1 MEKAFWLKNLFLI
14 ACLLFTATPGFSQN
28 KTVTGTVTDA
38 TGEPLIGASVL
49 QQGTSN
55 GVITD
60 IDGKYS
66 IQVPPEATLE
76 FSYVGMVKQA
86 VKVGNRSV
94 IDVQMNDDSQ
104 MLAETVVI
112 GYGSAKKR
120 DLTGS
125 ITNIKGDEIANKPV
139 VNPVAALQG
148 KIAGVQVINSGKAG
162 ADPEIRVRG
171 TNSIN
176 GYKPLYV
183 VDGLFN
189 DNINFLNPQDIES
202 MEILKDPSS
211 LAIFGVRGANGV
223 IIITTKKAKEG
234 QTRVNINGSFGF
246 KRVTDKIAMVD
257 AAGFKELYNEQLRN
271 EGNPEFDFT
280 PWTGNTDWQDE
291 IFQTGFITNNNV
303 SITGASARHSFYL
316 GAGYAYEQGNI
327 KHEKY
332 SKVTLNISNDYK
344 VTDNFKV
351 GFQFNGARILPA
363 DTKSVA
369 TALRAAPVAPVYNAE
384 YGLYTTL
391 PGFQKAQMNNPM
403 VDVDLKANTTRAEN
417 YRASGNVYGQWD
429 FLKNFQFKVMYSM
442 DYASNSSRTYTPV
455 INVFDSSV
463 EGNVVTLGNGKTGVK
478 QSKETEA
485 KVQSDYLLTYTNTWG
500 DHSLTATAGF
510 TTYYNKLEM
519 LGGERTQGVGLV
531 IPDNPDKW
539 YISIGDAATATN
551 ESKQWERSTVSMLG
565 RVLYNY
571 KGRYLFNGSFRRDG
585 SSAFSYTG
593 NQWQNFYSVGAGWLM
608 SEEEFMKDITWLDML
623 KLKGSWGTLG
633 NQNLDKAY
641 PAEPLL
647 TNAYSA
653 VFGKP
658 SAIYPGYQLSYL
670 PNPRLRWEK
679 VEAWEAGAEAN
690 FFRNRLHFEGV
701 YYKKTTKDLLAEV
714 PGISGTVPGIG
725 NLGSIENKGVEL
737 AIDWR
742 DRIGDWG
749 YSAGFNLGSIE
760 NKGVELAIDWRDRI
774 GDWGYSAGFNLTTIK
789 NKVLSLVQEGYSII
803 AGDKSQS
810 YTMAGYPIGYFY
822 GYKVEG
828 VYQTD
833 EEIARSPKNTLA
845 TVTPGD
851 LKFKDVNGDGE
862 ITTADRTLIGDPT
875 PNVTYG
881 IALGVSYK
889 NWELGIDM
897 MGQGGNQIF
906 RTWDNYNWSQFNF
919 MEQRMDRWHGP
930 GTSNTQPLLN
940 TKHTINNMNSEYY
953 IEDGS
958 FFRIR
963 NVQLAYNF
971 DKTLISRIGMQALKL
986 YVNIQNLKT
995 WKHNTGY
1002 TPELGGTAIAF
1013 GVDDGSYPMPAIY
1026 TFGFNLTF

>member
-1 MEKAFWLKNLFLI
+1 MEKFNAMRTRLLQHLQKKAIRSRSIMTLV
-14 ACLLFTATPGFSQN
+14 CLLLASASAFAQT

-38 TGEPLIGASVL
+38 ANEPLIGASVL
-49 QQGTSN
+49 VQGTST
-55 GVITD
+55 GTITD
-60 IDGKYS
+60 MDGKYS
-66 IQVPPEATLE
+66 ISVTPEDVLV
-76 FSYVGMVKQA
+76 FSYVGMTSQTI
-86 VKVGNRSV
+86 KVGAQNV
-94 IDVQMNDDSQ
+94 INVTLKEDSQ
-104 MLAETVVI
+104 VLAETVVI

-125 ITNIKGDEIANKPV
+125 ITNIKGEELANKPAM
-139 VNPVAALQG
+139 NPLSSLQG
-148 KIAGVQVINSGKAG
+148 KVAGVQIVNSGRAG
-162 ADPEIRVRG
+162 SDPEIRIRG

-176 GYKPLYV
+176 GYKPLYI

-189 DNINFLNPQDIES
+189 DNINFLNPEDIES

-234 QTRVNINGSFGF
+234 QTLVNINTSFGF
-246 KRVTDKIAMVD
+246 KKVVDKVKLVN
-257 AAGFKELYNEQLRN
+257 GSQFKELYNEQLAN
-271 EGNPEFDFT
+271 QKDDPFDY
-280 PWTGNTDWQDE
+280 TGWDANTDWQDE
-291 IFQTGFITNNNV
+291 IFQTAFITNNNI
-303 SITGASARHSFYL
+303 SITGASPKHSFYL
-316 GAGYAYEQGNI
+316 GVGYSYEQGNI
-327 KHEKY
+327 EHEKF
-332 SKVTLNISNDYK
+332 SKVTINASNDYK
-344 VTDNFKV
+344 ITDFLKV
-351 GFQFNGARILPA
+351 GFQFNGARMLPA
-363 DTKSVA
+363 DSKQVLN
-369 TALRAAPVAPVYNAE
+369 ALRATPIAPVYNNE
-384 YGLYTTL
+384 YGLYTAL
-391 PGFQKAQMNNPM
+391 PEFQKAQINNPM
-403 VDVDLKANTTRAEN
+403 VDVELKANTTKAEN
-417 YRASGNVYGQWD
+417 YRASGNIYGEVD
-429 FLKNFQFKVMYSM
+429 FLKHFTFKAMFSM
-442 DYASNSSRTYTPV
+442 DYASNNGRTYTPIV
-455 INVFDSSV
+455 KVYDAAVNGGIS
-463 EGNVVTLGNGKTGVK
+463 TLGTGKTEVS
-478 QSKETEA
+478 QFKENET
-485 KVQSDYLLTYTNTWG
+485 KVQSDYLLTYTNSFDNG
-500 DHSLTATAGF
+500 NHNLTATAGF
-510 TTYYNKLEM
+510 TTYYNSLSRLDGARK
-519 LGGERTQGVGLV
+519 QGVGLV
-531 IPDNPDKW
+531 IPDDPDKW
-539 YISIGDAATATN
+539 FVSIGDAATATN
-551 ESKQWERSTVSMLG
+551 GSTQWERSTLSVLA
-565 RVLYNY
+565 RVIYNY
-571 KGRYLFNGSFRRDG
+571 KGKYLFNGSFRRDG

-725 NLGSIENKGVEL
+725 
-737 AIDWR
+737 
-742 DRIGDWG
+742 
-749 YSAGFNLGSIE
+749 NLGSIE

>member
-1 MEKAFWLKNLFLI
+1 MKKKTLLPLERASWLKSLFLLV
-14 ACLLFTATPGFSQN
+14 CLVLSGTTVFAQE
-28 KTVTGTVTDA
+28 KTVTGVVTDSFN
-38 TGEPLIGASVL
+38 EPLIGASIVV
-49 QQGTSN
+49 QGTTN

-60 IDGKYS
+60 LDGKYS
-66 IQVPPEATLE
+66 IKVTPGATLQ
-76 FSYVGMVKQA
+76 FSYVGMEKQS
-86 VKVGNRSV
+86 VKVGNQSV
-94 IDVQMNDDSQ
+94 INVQLKDDSQ

-139 VNPVAALQG
+139 ANPLSALQG
-148 KIAGVQVINSGKAG
+148 KVAGVQVINSGRAG
-162 ADPEIRVRG
+162 EDPEIRVRG

-223 IIITTKKAKEG
+223 IIITTKKAKVG
-234 QTRVNINGSFGF
+234 QTRVNVNGSFGF
-246 KRVTDKIAMVD
+246 KSVPNQIEMVD

-280 PWTGNTDWQDE
+280 GWNGNTNWQDE

-303 SITGASARHSFYL
+303 SITGASEKHSFYL

-327 KHEKY
+327 KNEKY
-332 SKVTLNISNDYK
+332 SKITLSVSNEYK
-344 VTDNFKV
+344 LTDNFRV

-363 DTKSVA
+363 DTKTVTTAVRATPVA
-369 TALRAAPVAPVYNAE
+369 TVFNDQ

-391 PGFQKAQMNNPM
+391 PEFQKAQMNNPM

-417 YRASGNVYGQWD
+417 YRGSGNVYAEWD
-429 FLKNFQFKVMYSM
+429 FLKHFQFKAMFSM
-442 DYASNSSRTYTPV
+442 DYASNNSRKFTPIIQV
-455 INVFDSSV
+455 YDASA
-463 EGNVVTLGNGKTGVK
+463 EGSVVTLGDGKTGVSQAK
-478 QSKETEA
+478 QTEM
-485 KVQSDYLLTYTNTWG
+485 KTQSDYLLTYTNTWG

-510 TTYYNKLEM
+510 TTYYNKLEN
-519 LGGERTQGVGLV
+519 LGAARAQGVGLV

-539 YISIGDAATATN
+539 YVSIGDAGTSTN
-551 ESKQWERSTVSMLG
+551 ESTQWERATVSMLG
-565 RVLYNY
+565 RILYNY

-593 NQWQNFYSVGAGWLM
+593 NQWQNFYSVGAGWLI

-647 TNAYSA
+647 SNAYSA
-653 VFGKP
+653 VFGTP
-658 SAIYPGYQLSYL
+658 SAVYPGYQLSYL
-670 PNPRLRWEK
+670 PNATLRWEK
-679 VEAWEAGAEAN
+679 VEAWEVGAEAN
-690 FFRNRLHFEGV
+690 FFRNRLHLEGV

-725 NLGSIENKGVEL
+725 NLGSIENKGIEL
-737 AIDWR
+737 AINWR
-742 DRIGDWG
+742 DQIGDWN
-749 YSAGFNLGSIE
+749 YS
-760 NKGVELAIDWRDRI
+760 I
-774 GDWGYSAGFNLTTIK
+774 GGNLTTIK

-803 AGDKSQS
+803 SGDKSQS
-810 YTMAGYPIGYFY
+810 YTMAGFPIGYFY

-828 VYQTD
+828 VYQNQA
-833 EEIARSPKNTLA
+833 EIDNSPKNTLA

-851 LKFKDVNGDGE
+851 LKFVDVDGNGE
-862 ITTADRTLIGDPT
+862 ITPADRTMIGDPT
-875 PNVTYG
+875 PDVTYG
-881 IALGVSYK
+881 INFSVGYK
-889 NWELGIDM
+889 NWELGVDM
-897 MGQGGNQIF
+897 MGQAGNEIY

-919 MEQRMDRWHGP
+919 MKQRLNRWHGE
-930 GTSNTQPLLN
+930 GTSNSQPLLN
-940 TKHTINNMNSEYY
+940 MKHTINNLNSEYY

-971 DKTLISRIGMQALKL
+971 DKTLLSRIGVQALKL
-986 YVNIQNLKT
+986 YANIQNLKT

-1013 GVDDGSYPMPAIY
+1013 GVDNGSYPMPVVY

>member
-1 MEKAFWLKNLFLI
+1 MKKKTLLPLEKASWLKSLFLLV
-14 ACLLFTATPGFSQN
+14 CLVLSGTTVFAQE
-28 KTVTGTVTDA
+28 KTVTGVVTDSFN
-38 TGEPLIGASVL
+38 EPLIGASIVV
-49 QQGTSN
+49 QGTTN

-60 IDGKYS
+60 LDGKYS
-66 IQVPPEATLE
+66 IKVTPGATLQ
-76 FSYVGMVKQA
+76 FSYVGMEKQSI
-86 VKVGNRSV
+86 KVGNQS
-94 IDVQMNDDSQ
+94 IINVQLKDDSQ

-139 VNPVAALQG
+139 ANPLSALQG
-148 KIAGVQVINSGKAG
+148 KVAGVQVINSGRAG
-162 ADPEIRVRG
+162 EDPEIRVRG

-223 IIITTKKAKEG
+223 IIITTKKAKVG

-246 KRVTDKIAMVD
+246 KSVPNQIEMVD

-280 PWTGNTDWQDE
+280 GWNGNTNWQDE

-303 SITGASARHSFYL
+303 SITGASEKHSFYL
-316 GAGYAYEQGNI
+316 GAGLAYEQGNI
-327 KHEKY
+327 KNEKY
-332 SKVTLNISNDYK
+332 SKITLSVSNEYK
-344 VTDNFKV
+344 LTDNFRV

-363 DTKSVA
+363 DTKTVTTAVRATPVA
-369 TALRAAPVAPVYNAE
+369 TVFNDQ

-391 PGFQKAQMNNPM
+391 PEFQKAQMNNPM

-417 YRASGNVYGQWD
+417 YRGSGNVYAEWD
-429 FLKNFQFKVMYSM
+429 FLKHFQFKAMFSM
-442 DYASNSSRTYTPV
+442 DYASNNSRKFTPIIQV
-455 INVFDSSV
+455 YDASA
-463 EGNVVTLGNGKTGVK
+463 EGNIVTLGDGKTGVSQAK
-478 QSKETEA
+478 QTEM
-485 KVQSDYLLTYTNTWG
+485 KTQSDYLLTYTNTWG

-510 TTYYNKLEM
+510 TTYYNKLEN
-519 LGGERTQGVGLV
+519 LGAARAQGVGLV

-539 YISIGDAATATN
+539 YVSIGDAGTSTN
-551 ESKQWERSTVSMLG
+551 ESTQWERATVSMLG
-565 RVLYNY
+565 RILYNY

-593 NQWQNFYSVGAGWLM
+593 NQWQNFYSVGAGWLI

-647 TNAYSA
+647 SNAYSA
-653 VFGKP
+653 VFGTP

-670 PNPRLRWEK
+670 PNATLRWEK
-679 VEAWEAGAEAN
+679 VEAWEVGAEAN
-690 FFRNRLHFEGV
+690 FFRNRLHLEGV

-725 NLGSIENKGVEL
+725 NLGSIENKGIEL
-737 AIDWR
+737 AINWR
-742 DRIGDWG
+742 DQIGDWN
-749 YSAGFNLGSIE
+749 YS
-760 NKGVELAIDWRDRI
+760 I
-774 GDWGYSAGFNLTTIK
+774 GGNLTTIK

-803 AGDKSQS
+803 SGDKSQS
-810 YTMAGYPIGYFY
+810 YTMAGFPIGYFY

-828 VYQTD
+828 VYQNQA
-833 EEIARSPKNTLA
+833 EIDNSPKNTLA

-851 LKFKDVNGDGE
+851 LKFVDVDGNGE
-862 ITTADRTLIGDPT
+862 ITPADRTMIGDPT
-875 PNVTYG
+875 PDVTYG
-881 IALGVSYK
+881 INFSEGYK
-889 NWELGIDM
+889 NWELGVDM
-897 MGQGGNQIF
+897 MGQAGNEIY

-919 MEQRMDRWHGP
+919 MKQRLNRWHGE
-930 GTSNTQPLLN
+930 GTSNSQPLLN
-940 TKHTINNMNSEYY
+940 MKHTINNLNSEYY

-971 DKTLISRIGMQALKL
+971 DKTLLSRIGVQALKL
-986 YVNIQNLKT
+986 YANIQNLKT

-1013 GVDDGSYPMPAIY
+1013 GVDNGSYPMPVVY

>member
-1 MEKAFWLKNLFLI
+1 MKKKTLLPLEKASWLKSLFLLV
-14 ACLLFTATPGFSQN
+14 CLLLSGNTVFAQE
-28 KTVTGTVTDA
+28 KIVTGVITDSFN
-38 TGEPLIGASVL
+38 EPLIGVSVVV
-49 QQGTSN
+49 QGTSN
-55 GVITD
+55 GVVTD
-60 IDGKYS
+60 MDGKYS
-66 IQVPPEATLE
+66 IKATPGSTLQ
-76 FSYVGMVKQA
+76 FSYVGMEKQSI
-86 VKVGNRSV
+86 KVGSQNV
-94 IDVQMNDDSQ
+94 INVQLKDDSQ

-139 VNPVAALQG
+139 ANPLSALQG
-148 KIAGVQVINSGKAG
+148 KVAGVQVINSGKAG
-162 ADPEIRVRG
+162 EDPEIRVRG

-223 IIITTKKAKEG
+223 IIITTKKAKVG

-246 KRVTDKIAMVD
+246 KSVPNQIEMVD

-271 EGNPEFDFT
+271 EGSPEFDFKG
-280 PWTGNTDWQDE
+280 WNGNTNWQDE

-303 SITGASARHSFYL
+303 SITGASEKHSFYL

-327 KHEKY
+327 KNEKY
-332 SKVTLNISNDYK
+332 SKITLSVSNEYK
-344 VTDNFKV
+344 LTDNFRV

-363 DTKSVA
+363 DSKTVTTAVRATPVA
-369 TALRAAPVAPVYNAE
+369 TVFNDQ

-391 PGFQKAQMNNPM
+391 PEFQKAQMNNPM

-417 YRASGNVYGQWD
+417 YRGSGNVYAEWD
-429 FLKNFQFKVMYSM
+429 FLKHFQFKAMFSM
-442 DYASNSSRTYTPV
+442 DYASNNSRKYTPIIQV
-455 INVFDSSV
+455 YDASA
-463 EGNVVTLGNGKTGVK
+463 EGSIVTLGDGKTGVSQAK
-478 QSKETEA
+478 QTEM
-485 KVQSDYLLTYTNTWG
+485 KTQSDYLLTYSNTWG
-500 DHSLTATAGF
+500 EHSLTATAGF
-510 TTYYNKLEM
+510 TTYFNKLEQ
-519 LGGERTQGVGLV
+519 LGAARAQGVGLV
-531 IPDNPDKW
+531 IPDNSDKW
-539 YISIGDAATATN
+539 YVSIGDAGTATN
-551 ESKQWERSTVSMLG
+551 ESTQWERATVSMLG
-565 RVLYNY
+565 RILYNY

-608 SEEEFMKDITWLDML
+608 SEEAFMKDITWLDML

-647 TNAYSA
+647 SNAYSA
-653 VFGKP
+653 VFGTP
-658 SAIYPGYQLSYL
+658 SAVYPGYQLSYL
-670 PNPRLRWEK
+670 PNASLRWEK
-679 VEAWEAGAEAN
+679 VEAWEVGAEAN
-690 FFRNRLHFEGV
+690 FFRNRLHLEGV

-725 NLGSIENKGVEL
+725 NLGSIENKGIEL
-737 AIDWR
+737 AINWR
-742 DRIGDWG
+742 DQIGDWN
-749 YSAGFNLGSIE
+749 YS
-760 NKGVELAIDWRDRI
+760 I
-774 GDWGYSAGFNLTTIK
+774 GGNLTTIK

-803 AGDKSQS
+803 SGDKSQS

-828 VYQTD
+828 VYQSQAD
-833 EEIARSPKNTLA
+833 IDNSPKNTLA

-851 LKFKDVNGDGE
+851 LKFVDVDGNGE
-862 ITTADRTLIGDPT
+862 ITPADRTMIGNPT
-875 PNVTYG
+875 PDVTYG
-881 IALGVSYK
+881 INLNVGYK

-897 MGQGGNQIF
+897 MGQAGNEIY

-919 MEQRMDRWHGP
+919 MKQRLDRWHGE
-930 GTSNTQPLLN
+930 GTSNSQPLLN
-940 TKHTINNMNSEYY
+940 MKHTINNLNSEYY

-971 DKTLISRIGMQALKL
+971 DKTLLSKIGVQALKL
-986 YVNIQNLKT
+986 YANVQNLKT

-1013 GVDDGSYPMPAIY
+1013 GVDDGSYPMPVIY

>member
-1 MEKAFWLKNLFLI
+1 MEKFNAMRTRLLQHLQKKAIRSKSIMTLV
-14 ACLLFTATPGFSQN
+14 CLLLASASAFAQT

-38 TGEPLIGASVL
+38 ANEPLIGASVL
-49 QQGTSN
+49 VQGTST
-55 GVITD
+55 GTITD
-60 IDGKYS
+60 MDGKYS
-66 IQVPPEATLE
+66 ISVTPEDVLV
-76 FSYVGMVKQA
+76 FSYVGMTSQTI
-86 VKVGNRSV
+86 KVGTQNV
-94 IDVQMNDDSQ
+94 INVTLKEDSQ
-104 MLAETVVI
+104 VLAETVVI

-125 ITNIKGDEIANKPV
+125 ITNVKGEELANKPAM
-139 VNPVAALQG
+139 NPLSSLQG
-148 KIAGVQVINSGKAG
+148 KVAGVQIVNSGRAG
-162 ADPEIRVRG
+162 SDPEIRIRG

-176 GYKPLYV
+176 GYKPLYI

-189 DNINFLNPQDIES
+189 DNINFLNPEDIES

-223 IIITTKKAKEG
+223 IIITTKKAKVG

-246 KRVTDKIAMVD
+246 KSVPNQIEMVD

-280 PWTGNTDWQDE
+280 GWNGNTNWQDE

-303 SITGASARHSFYL
+303 SITGASEKHSFYL

-327 KHEKY
+327 KNEKY
-332 SKVTLNISNDYK
+332 SKITLSVSNEYK
-344 VTDNFKV
+344 LTDNFRV

-363 DTKSVA
+363 DTKTVTTAVRATPVA
-369 TALRAAPVAPVYNAE
+369 TVFNDQ

-391 PGFQKAQMNNPM
+391 PEFQKAQMNNPM

-417 YRASGNVYGQWD
+417 YRGSGNVYAEWD
-429 FLKNFQFKVMYSM
+429 FLKHFQFKAMFSM
-442 DYASNSSRTYTPV
+442 DYASNNSRKFTPIIQV
-455 INVFDSSV
+455 YDASA
-463 EGNVVTLGNGKTGVK
+463 EGNIVTLGDGKTGVSQAK
-478 QSKETEA
+478 QTEM
-485 KVQSDYLLTYTNTWG
+485 KTQSDYLLTYTNTWG

-510 TTYYNKLEM
+510 TTYYNKLEN
-519 LGGERTQGVGLV
+519 LGAARAQGVGLV

-539 YISIGDAATATN
+539 YVSIGDAGTSTN
-551 ESKQWERSTVSMLG
+551 ESTQWERATVSMLG
-565 RVLYNY
+565 RILYNY

-593 NQWQNFYSVGAGWLM
+593 NQWQNFYSVGAGWLI

-647 TNAYSA
+647 SNAYSA
-653 VFGKP
+653 VFGTP

-670 PNPRLRWEK
+670 PNATLRWEK
-679 VEAWEAGAEAN
+679 VEAWEVGAEAN
-690 FFRNRLHFEGV
+690 FFRNRLHLEGV

-725 NLGSIENKGVEL
+725 NLGSIENKGIEL
-737 AIDWR
+737 AINWR
-742 DRIGDWG
+742 DQIGDWN
-749 YSAGFNLGSIE
+749 YS
-760 NKGVELAIDWRDRI
+760 I
-774 GDWGYSAGFNLTTIK
+774 GGNLTTIK

-803 AGDKSQS
+803 SGDKSQS
-810 YTMAGYPIGYFY
+810 YTMAGFPIGYFY

-828 VYQTD
+828 VYQNQA
-833 EEIARSPKNTLA
+833 EIDNSPKNTLA

-851 LKFKDVNGDGE
+851 LKFVDVDGNGE
-862 ITTADRTLIGDPT
+862 ITPADRTMIGDPT
-875 PNVTYG
+875 PDVTYG
-881 IALGVSYK
+881 INFSVGYK
-889 NWELGIDM
+889 NWELGVDM
-897 MGQGGNQIF
+897 MGQAGNEIY

-919 MEQRMDRWHGP
+919 MKQRLNRWHGE
-930 GTSNTQPLLN
+930 GTSNSQPLLN
-940 TKHTINNMNSEYY
+940 MKHTINNLNSEYY

-971 DKTLISRIGMQALKL
+971 DKTLLSRIGVQALKL
-986 YVNIQNLKT
+986 YANIQNLKT

-1013 GVDDGSYPMPAIY
+1013 GVDNGSYPMPVVY

>member
-1 MEKAFWLKNLFLI
+1 M
-14 ACLLFTATPGFSQN
+14 
-28 KTVTGTVTDA
+28 
-38 TGEPLIGASVL
+38 
-49 QQGTSN
+49 
-55 GVITD
+55 
-60 IDGKYS
+60 
-66 IQVPPEATLE
+66 
-76 FSYVGMVKQA
+76 
-86 VKVGNRSV
+86 
-94 IDVQMNDDSQ
+94 
-104 MLAETVVI
+104 
-112 GYGSAKKR
+112 
-120 DLTGS
+120 
-125 ITNIKGDEIANKPV
+125 
-139 VNPVAALQG
+139 
-148 KIAGVQVINSGKAG
+148 
-162 ADPEIRVRG
+162 
-171 TNSIN
+171 
-176 GYKPLYV
+176 YV

-223 IIITTKKAKEG
+223 IIITTKKAKVG

-246 KRVTDKIAMVD
+246 KSVPNQIEMVD

-280 PWTGNTDWQDE
+280 GWNGNTNWQDE

-303 SITGASARHSFYL
+303 SITGASEKHSFYL

-327 KHEKY
+327 KNEKY
-332 SKVTLNISNDYK
+332 SKITLSVSNEYK
-344 VTDNFKV
+344 LTDNFRV

-363 DTKSVA
+363 DTKTVTTAVRATPVA
-369 TALRAAPVAPVYNAE
+369 TVFNDQ

-391 PGFQKAQMNNPM
+391 PEFQKAQMNNPM

-417 YRASGNVYGQWD
+417 YRGSGNVYAEWD
-429 FLKNFQFKVMYSM
+429 FLKHFQFKAMFSM
-442 DYASNSSRTYTPV
+442 DYASNNSRKFTPIIQV
-455 INVFDSSV
+455 YDASA
-463 EGNVVTLGNGKTGVK
+463 EGSIVTLGDGKTGVSQAK
-478 QSKETEA
+478 QTEM
-485 KVQSDYLLTYTNTWG
+485 KTQSDYLLTYTNTWG

-510 TTYYNKLEM
+510 TTYYNKLEN
-519 LGGERTQGVGLV
+519 LGTARAQGVGLV

-539 YISIGDAATATN
+539 YVSIGDAGTSTN
-551 ESKQWERSTVSMLG
+551 ESTQWERATVSMLG
-565 RVLYNY
+565 RILYNY

-593 NQWQNFYSVGAGWLM
+593 NQWQNFYSVGAGWLI

-647 TNAYSA
+647 SNAYSA
-653 VFGKP
+653 VFGTP

-670 PNPRLRWEK
+670 PNATLRWEK
-679 VEAWEAGAEAN
+679 VEAWEVGAEAN
-690 FFRNRLHFEGV
+690 FFRNRLHLEGV

-725 NLGSIENKGVEL
+725 NLGSIENKGIEL
-737 AIDWR
+737 AINWR
-742 DRIGDWG
+742 DQIGDWN
-749 YSAGFNLGSIE
+749 YS
-760 NKGVELAIDWRDRI
+760 I
-774 GDWGYSAGFNLTTIK
+774 GGNLTTIK

-803 AGDKSQS
+803 SGDKSQS
-810 YTMAGYPIGYFY
+810 YTMAGFPIGYFY

-828 VYQTD
+828 VYQNQA
-833 EEIARSPKNTLA
+833 EIDNSPKNTLA

-851 LKFKDVNGDGE
+851 LKFVDVDGNGE
-862 ITTADRTLIGDPT
+862 ITPADRTMIGDPT
-875 PNVTYG
+875 PDVTYG
-881 IALGVSYK
+881 INFNVGYK
-889 NWELGIDM
+889 NWELGVDM
-897 MGQGGNQIF
+897 MGQAGNEIY

-919 MEQRMDRWHGP
+919 MKQRLNRWHGE
-930 GTSNTQPLLN
+930 GTSNSQPLLN
-940 TKHTINNMNSEYY
+940 MKHTINNLNSEYY

-971 DKTLISRIGMQALKL
+971 DKTLLSRIGVQALKL
-986 YVNIQNLKT
+986 YANIQNLKT

-1013 GVDDGSYPMPAIY
+1013 GVDNGSYPMPVVY

>member
-1 MEKAFWLKNLFLI
+1 MKKKTLLPLEKASWLKSLFLLV
-14 ACLLFTATPGFSQN
+14 CLVLSGTTVFAQE
-28 KTVTGTVTDA
+28 KTVTGVVTDSFN
-38 TGEPLIGASVL
+38 EPLIGASIVV
-49 QQGTSN
+49 QGTTN

-60 IDGKYS
+60 LDGKYS
-66 IQVPPEATLE
+66 IKVTPGATLQ
-76 FSYVGMVKQA
+76 FSYVGMEKQSI
-86 VKVGNRSV
+86 KVGNQS
-94 IDVQMNDDSQ
+94 IINVQLKDDSQ

-139 VNPVAALQG
+139 ANPLSALQG
-148 KIAGVQVINSGKAG
+148 KVAGVQVINSGRAG
-162 ADPEIRVRG
+162 EDPEIRVRG

-223 IIITTKKAKEG
+223 IIITTKKAKVG

-246 KRVTDKIAMVD
+246 KSVPNQIEMVD

-280 PWTGNTDWQDE
+280 GWNGNTNWQDE

-303 SITGASARHSFYL
+303 SITGASEKHSFYL

-327 KHEKY
+327 KNEKY
-332 SKVTLNISNDYK
+332 SKITLSVSNEYK
-344 VTDNFKV
+344 LTDNFRV

-363 DTKSVA
+363 DTKTVTTAVRATPVA
-369 TALRAAPVAPVYNAE
+369 TVFNDQ

-391 PGFQKAQMNNPM
+391 PEFQKAQMNNPM

-417 YRASGNVYGQWD
+417 YRGSGNVYAEWD
-429 FLKNFQFKVMYSM
+429 FLKHFQFKAMFSM
-442 DYASNSSRTYTPV
+442 DYASNNSRKFTPIIQV
-455 INVFDSSV
+455 YDASA
-463 EGNVVTLGNGKTGVK
+463 EGNIVTLGDGKTGVSQAK
-478 QSKETEA
+478 QTEM
-485 KVQSDYLLTYTNTWG
+485 KTQSDYLLTYTNTWG

-510 TTYYNKLEM
+510 TTYYNKLEN
-519 LGGERTQGVGLV
+519 LGAARAQGVGLV

-539 YISIGDAATATN
+539 YVSIGDAGTSTN
-551 ESKQWERSTVSMLG
+551 ESTQWERATVSMLG
-565 RVLYNY
+565 RILYNY

-593 NQWQNFYSVGAGWLM
+593 NQWQNFYSVGAGWLI

-647 TNAYSA
+647 SNAYSA
-653 VFGKP
+653 VFGTP

-670 PNPRLRWEK
+670 PNATLRWEK
-679 VEAWEAGAEAN
+679 VEAWEVGAEAN
-690 FFRNRLHFEGV
+690 FFRNRLHLEGV

-725 NLGSIENKGVEL
+725 NLGSIENKGIEL
-737 AIDWR
+737 AINWR
-742 DRIGDWG
+742 DQIGDWN
-749 YSAGFNLGSIE
+749 YS
-760 NKGVELAIDWRDRI
+760 I
-774 GDWGYSAGFNLTTIK
+774 GGNLTTIK

-803 AGDKSQS
+803 SGDKSQS
-810 YTMAGYPIGYFY
+810 YTMAGFPIGYFY

-828 VYQTD
+828 VYQNQA
-833 EEIARSPKNTLA
+833 EIDNSPKNTLV

-851 LKFKDVNGDGE
+851 LKFVDVDGNGE
-862 ITTADRTLIGDPT
+862 ITPADRTMIGDPT
-875 PNVTYG
+875 PDVTYG
-881 IALGVSYK
+881 INFSVGYK
-889 NWELGIDM
+889 NWELGVDM
-897 MGQGGNQIF
+897 MGQAGNEIY

-919 MEQRMDRWHGP
+919 MKQRLNRWHGE
-930 GTSNTQPLLN
+930 GTSNSQPLLN
-940 TKHTINNMNSEYY
+940 MKHTINNLNSEYY

-971 DKTLISRIGMQALKL
+971 DKTLLSRIGVQALKL
-986 YVNIQNLKT
+986 YANIQNLKT

-1013 GVDDGSYPMPAIY
+1013 GVDNGSYPMPVVY

>member
-1 MEKAFWLKNLFLI
+1 MKKKTLLPLEKASWLKSLFLLV
-14 ACLLFTATPGFSQN
+14 CLVLSGTTVFAQE
-28 KTVTGTVTDA
+28 KTVTGVVTDSFN
-38 TGEPLIGASVL
+38 EPLIGASIVV
-49 QQGTSN
+49 QGTTN

-60 IDGKYS
+60 LDGKYS
-66 IQVPPEATLE
+66 IKVTPGAILQ
-76 FSYVGMVKQA
+76 FSYVGMEKQS
-86 VKVGNRSV
+86 VKVGNQSV
-94 IDVQMNDDSQ
+94 INVQLKDDSQ

-139 VNPVAALQG
+139 ANPLSALQG
-148 KIAGVQVINSGKAG
+148 KVAGVQVINSGRAG
-162 ADPEIRVRG
+162 EDPEIRVRG

-223 IIITTKKAKEG
+223 IIITTKKAKVG

-246 KRVTDKIAMVD
+246 KSVPNQIEMVD

-280 PWTGNTDWQDE
+280 GWNGNTNWQDE

-303 SITGASARHSFYL
+303 SITGASEKHSFYL

-327 KHEKY
+327 KNEKY
-332 SKVTLNISNDYK
+332 SKITLSVSNEYK
-344 VTDNFKV
+344 LTDNFRV

-363 DTKSVA
+363 DTKTVTTAVRATPVA
-369 TALRAAPVAPVYNAE
+369 TVFNDQ

-391 PGFQKAQMNNPM
+391 PEFQKAQMNNPM

-417 YRASGNVYGQWD
+417 YRGSGNVYAEWD
-429 FLKNFQFKVMYSM
+429 FLKHFQFKAMFSM
-442 DYASNSSRTYTPV
+442 DYASNNSRKFTPIIQV
-455 INVFDSSV
+455 YDASA
-463 EGNVVTLGNGKTGVK
+463 EGSIVTLGDGKTGVSQAK
-478 QSKETEA
+478 QTEM
-485 KVQSDYLLTYTNTWG
+485 KTQSDYLLTYTNTWG

-510 TTYYNKLEM
+510 TTYYNKLEN
-519 LGGERTQGVGLV
+519 LGAARAQGVGLV

-539 YISIGDAATATN
+539 YVSIGDAGTSTN
-551 ESKQWERSTVSMLG
+551 ESTQWERATVSMLG
-565 RVLYNY
+565 RILYNY

-593 NQWQNFYSVGAGWLM
+593 NQWQNFYSVGAGWLI

-647 TNAYSA
+647 SNAYSA
-653 VFGKP
+653 VFGTP

-670 PNPRLRWEK
+670 PNATLRWEK
-679 VEAWEAGAEAN
+679 VEAWEVGAEAN
-690 FFRNRLHFEGV
+690 FFRNRLHLEGV

-725 NLGSIENKGVEL
+725 NLGSIENKGIEL
-737 AIDWR
+737 AINWR
-742 DRIGDWG
+742 DQIGDWN
-749 YSAGFNLGSIE
+749 YS
-760 NKGVELAIDWRDRI
+760 I
-774 GDWGYSAGFNLTTIK
+774 GGNLTTIK

-803 AGDKSQS
+803 SGDKSQS
-810 YTMAGYPIGYFY
+810 YTMAGFPIGYFY

-828 VYQTD
+828 VYQNQA
-833 EEIARSPKNTLA
+833 EIDNSPKNTLA

-851 LKFKDVNGDGE
+851 LKFVDVDGNGE
-862 ITTADRTLIGDPT
+862 ITPADRTMIGDPT
-875 PNVTYG
+875 PDVTYG
-881 IALGVSYK
+881 INFSVGYK
-889 NWELGIDM
+889 NWELGVDM
-897 MGQGGNQIF
+897 MGQAGNEIY

-919 MEQRMDRWHGP
+919 MKQRLNRWHGE
-930 GTSNTQPLLN
+930 GTSNSQPLLN
-940 TKHTINNMNSEYY
+940 MKHTINNLNSEYY

-971 DKTLISRIGMQALKL
+971 DKTLLSRIGVQALKF
-986 YVNIQNLKT
+986 YANIQNLKT

-1013 GVDDGSYPMPAIY
+1013 GVDNGSYPMPVVY

>member
-1 MEKAFWLKNLFLI
+1 MKKEPKPILKSISWLKNLFLTV
-14 ACLLFTATPGFSQN
+14 CLLQATMPAFSQT
-28 KTVTGTVTDA
+28 KTVTGTVTDVL
-38 TGEPLIGASVL
+38 GEPLIGASVL
-49 QQGTSN
+49 VQGTSN
-55 GVITD
+55 GVITN

-66 IQVPPEATLE
+66 IQVTPENTLE
-76 FSYVGMVKQA
+76 FSYVGMQKQA
-86 VKVGNRSV
+86 IRVGSQSV
-94 IDVQMNDDSQ
+94 IDVQMKDDSQ

-139 VNPVAALQG
+139 VNPVSALQG
-148 KIAGVQVINSGKAG
+148 KVAGVQVINSGKAG
-162 ADPEIRVRG
+162 AEPEIRVRG

-223 IIITTKKAKEG
+223 IIITTKKAREG

-246 KRVTDKIAMVD
+246 KAITDKIAMVD
-257 AAGFKELYNEQLRN
+257 ADGFKTLYNEQLKN
-271 EGNPEFDFT
+271 EGNPEFNFT
-280 PWTGNTDWQDE
+280 DWTGNTNWQDE
-291 IFQTGFITNNNV
+291 IFQTGFITNNNI
-303 SITGASARHSFYL
+303 SITGASAKHSFYL

-327 KHEKY
+327 KKEKY
-332 SKVTLNISNDYK
+332 SKITLNVSNDYK

-351 GFQFNGARILPA
+351 GFQFNGARMLPA

-369 TALRAAPVAPVYNAE
+369 TALRAAPVAHVFNEE

-403 VDVDLKANTTRAEN
+403 VDVELKANTTKAEN
-417 YRASGNVYGQWD
+417 YRTSGNVYGEWD
-429 FLKNFQFKVMYSM
+429 FLKHFQFKVVYSM
-442 DYASNSSRTYTPV
+442 DYSSNSTRKYTP
-455 INVFDSSV
+455 IIKVFDNSV
-463 EGNVVTLGNGKTGVK
+463 EGKIETLGDGKTGVSQEK
-478 QSKETEA
+478 QTET
-485 KVQSDYLLTYTNTWG
+485 KVQSDYLLTYQNTWG
-500 DHSLTATAGF
+500 EHSLTATAGF
-510 TTYYNKLEM
+510 TTYYNELEL
-519 LGGERTQGVGLV
+519 LGAARTQGVGLV
-531 IPDNPDKW
+531 IPNNPDKW
-539 YISIGDAATATN
+539 YVSIGDAGTATN
-551 ESKQWERSTVSMLG
+551 NSTQWERSTVSMLG
-565 RVLYNY
+565 RILYNY

-608 SEEEFMKDITWLDML
+608 SEEEFMKGITWLDML

-633 NQNLDKAY
+633 NQNLDKPY

-647 TNAYSA
+647 SNAYSA
-653 VFGKP
+653 VFGTP

-670 PNPRLRWEK
+670 PNPNLRWEK
-679 VEAWEAGAEAN
+679 VEAWEVGAEAN

-701 YYKKTTKDLLAEV
+701 YYKKTTKNLLAEV

-737 AIDWR
+737 ALNWR
-742 DRIGDWG
+742 DQIGDWG
-749 YSAGFNLGSIE
+749 YN
-760 NKGVELAIDWRDRI
+760 I
-774 GDWGYSAGFNLTTIK
+774 GGNLTTIK

-828 VYQTD
+828 IYQTQ
-833 EEIARSPKNTLA
+833 EEINSSPKNTLA

-851 LKFKDVNGDGE
+851 LKFVDVNGDGE
-862 ITTADRTLIGDPT
+862 ITTADRTMIGDPT
-875 PNVTYG
+875 PDVSYG
-881 IALGVSYK
+881 ITLGVSYK
-889 NWELGIDM
+889 NWDLGIDM
-897 MGQGGNQIF
+897 MGQAGNQIY
-906 RTWDNYNWSQFNF
+906 RTCLLVPATKIPVLSVLWDNYNWSQFNF

-940 TKHTINNMNSEYY
+940 TKHTINNLNSEYY

-963 NVQLAYNF
+963 NISLAYNF
-971 DKTLISRIGMQALKL
+971 DRKLISKIGMQALKL

>member
-1 MEKAFWLKNLFLI
+1 MKKKTLLPLEKASWLKSLFLLV
-14 ACLLFTATPGFSQN
+14 CLVLSGTTVFAQE
-28 KTVTGTVTDA
+28 KTVTGVVTDSFN
-38 TGEPLIGASVL
+38 EPLIGASIVV
-49 QQGTSN
+49 QGTTN

-60 IDGKYS
+60 LDGKYS
-66 IQVPPEATLE
+66 IKVTPGATLQ
-76 FSYVGMVKQA
+76 FSYVGMEKQSI
-86 VKVGNRSV
+86 KVGNQS
-94 IDVQMNDDSQ
+94 IINVQLKDDSQ

-139 VNPVAALQG
+139 ANPLSALQG
-148 KIAGVQVINSGKAG
+148 KVAGVQVINSGRAG
-162 ADPEIRVRG
+162 EDPEIRVRG

-211 LAIFGVRGANGV
+211 LAIIGVRGSNGV
-223 IIITTKKAKEG
+223 IIITTKKAKVG

-246 KRVTDKIAMVD
+246 KSVPNQIEMVD

-280 PWTGNTDWQDE
+280 GWNGNTNWQDE

-303 SITGASARHSFYL
+303 SITGASEKHSFYL

-327 KHEKY
+327 KNEKY
-332 SKVTLNISNDYK
+332 SKITLSVSNEYK
-344 VTDNFKV
+344 LTDNFRV

-363 DTKSVA
+363 DTKTVTTAVRATPVA
-369 TALRAAPVAPVYNAE
+369 TVFNDQ

-391 PGFQKAQMNNPM
+391 PEFQKAQMNNPM

-417 YRASGNVYGQWD
+417 YRGSGNVYAEWD
-429 FLKNFQFKVMYSM
+429 FLKHFQFKAMFSM
-442 DYASNSSRTYTPV
+442 DYASNNSRKFTPIIQV
-455 INVFDSSV
+455 YDASA
-463 EGNVVTLGNGKTGVK
+463 EGNIVTLGDGKTGVSQAK
-478 QSKETEA
+478 QTEM
-485 KVQSDYLLTYTNTWG
+485 KTQSDYLLTYTNTWG

-510 TTYYNKLEM
+510 TTYYNKLEN
-519 LGGERTQGVGLV
+519 LGAARAQGVGLV

-539 YISIGDAATATN
+539 YVSIGDAGTSTN
-551 ESKQWERSTVSMLG
+551 ESTQWERATVSMLG
-565 RVLYNY
+565 RILYNY

-593 NQWQNFYSVGAGWLM
+593 NQWQNFYSVGAGWLI

-647 TNAYSA
+647 SNAYSA
-653 VFGKP
+653 VFGTP

-670 PNPRLRWEK
+670 PNATLRWEK
-679 VEAWEAGAEAN
+679 VEAWEVGAEAN
-690 FFRNRLHFEGV
+690 FFRNRLHLEGV

-725 NLGSIENKGVEL
+725 NLGSIENKGIEL
-737 AIDWR
+737 AINWR
-742 DRIGDWG
+742 DQIGDWN
-749 YSAGFNLGSIE
+749 YS
-760 NKGVELAIDWRDRI
+760 I
-774 GDWGYSAGFNLTTIK
+774 GGNLTTIK

-803 AGDKSQS
+803 SGDKSQS
-810 YTMAGYPIGYFY
+810 YTMAGFPIGYFY

-828 VYQTD
+828 VYQNQA
-833 EEIARSPKNTLA
+833 EIDNSPKNTLA

-851 LKFKDVNGDGE
+851 LKFVDVDGNGE
-862 ITTADRTLIGDPT
+862 ITPADRTMIGDPT
-875 PNVTYG
+875 PDVTYG
-881 IALGVSYK
+881 INFSVGYK
-889 NWELGIDM
+889 NWELGVDM
-897 MGQGGNQIF
+897 MGQAGNEIY

-919 MEQRMDRWHGP
+919 MKQRLNRWHGE
-930 GTSNTQPLLN
+930 GTSNSQPLLN
-940 TKHTINNMNSEYY
+940 MKHTINNLNSEYY

-971 DKTLISRIGMQALKL
+971 DKTLLSRIGVQALKL
-986 YVNIQNLKT
+986 YANIQNLKT

-1013 GVDDGSYPMPAIY
+1013 GVDNGSYPMPVVY

>member
-1 MEKAFWLKNLFLI
+1 MKKKTLLPLEKASWLKSLFLLV
-14 ACLLFTATPGFSQN
+14 CLVLSGTTVFAQE
-28 KTVTGTVTDA
+28 KTVTGVVTDSFN
-38 TGEPLIGASVL
+38 EPLIGASIVV
-49 QQGTSN
+49 QGTTN

-60 IDGKYS
+60 LDGKYS
-66 IQVPPEATLE
+66 IKVTPGATLQ
-76 FSYVGMVKQA
+76 FSYVGMEKQSI
-86 VKVGNRSV
+86 KVGNQS
-94 IDVQMNDDSQ
+94 IINVQLKDDSQ

-139 VNPVAALQG
+139 ANPLSALQG
-148 KIAGVQVINSGKAG
+148 KVAGVQVINSGRAG
-162 ADPEIRVRG
+162 EDPEIRVRG

-223 IIITTKKAKEG
+223 IIITTKKAKVG
-234 QTRVNINGSFGF
+234 QTLVNINGSFGF
-246 KRVTDKIAMVD
+246 KSVPNQIEMVD

-280 PWTGNTDWQDE
+280 GWNGNTNWQDE

-303 SITGASARHSFYL
+303 SITGASEKHSFYL

-327 KHEKY
+327 KNEKY
-332 SKVTLNISNDYK
+332 SKITLSVSNEYK
-344 VTDNFKV
+344 LTDNFRV

-363 DTKSVA
+363 DTKTVTTAVRATPVA
-369 TALRAAPVAPVYNAE
+369 TVFNDQ

-391 PGFQKAQMNNPM
+391 PEFQKAQMNNPM

-417 YRASGNVYGQWD
+417 YRGSGNVYAEWD
-429 FLKNFQFKVMYSM
+429 FLKHFQFKAMFSM
-442 DYASNSSRTYTPV
+442 DYASNNSRKFTPIIQV
-455 INVFDSSV
+455 YDASA
-463 EGNVVTLGNGKTGVK
+463 EGNIVTLGDGKTGVSQAK
-478 QSKETEA
+478 QTEM
-485 KVQSDYLLTYTNTWG
+485 KTQSDYLLTYTNTWG

-510 TTYYNKLEM
+510 TTYYNKLEN
-519 LGGERTQGVGLV
+519 LGAARAQGVGLV

-539 YISIGDAATATN
+539 YVSIGDAGTSTN
-551 ESKQWERSTVSMLG
+551 ESTQWERATVSMLG
-565 RVLYNY
+565 RILYNY

-593 NQWQNFYSVGAGWLM
+593 NQWQNFYSVGAGWLI

-647 TNAYSA
+647 SNAYSA
-653 VFGKP
+653 VFGTP

-670 PNPRLRWEK
+670 PNATLRWEK
-679 VEAWEAGAEAN
+679 VEAWEVGAEAN
-690 FFRNRLHFEGV
+690 FFRNRLHLEGV

-725 NLGSIENKGVEL
+725 NLGSIENKGIEL
-737 AIDWR
+737 AINWR
-742 DRIGDWG
+742 DQIGDWN
-749 YSAGFNLGSIE
+749 YS
-760 NKGVELAIDWRDRI
+760 I
-774 GDWGYSAGFNLTTIK
+774 GGNLTTIK

-803 AGDKSQS
+803 SGDKSQS
-810 YTMAGYPIGYFY
+810 YTMAGFPIGYFY

-828 VYQTD
+828 VYQNQA
-833 EEIARSPKNTLA
+833 EIDNSPKNTLA

-851 LKFKDVNGDGE
+851 LKFVDVDGNGE
-862 ITTADRTLIGDPT
+862 ITPADRTMIGDPT
-875 PNVTYG
+875 PDVTYG
-881 IALGVSYK
+881 INFSVGYK
-889 NWELGIDM
+889 NWELGVDM
-897 MGQGGNQIF
+897 MGQAGNEIY

-919 MEQRMDRWHGP
+919 MKQRLNRWHGE
-930 GTSNTQPLLN
+930 GTSNSQPLLN
-940 TKHTINNMNSEYY
+940 MKHTINNLNSEYY

-971 DKTLISRIGMQALKL
+971 DKTLLSRIGVQALKL
-986 YVNIQNLKT
+986 YANIQNLKT

-1013 GVDDGSYPMPAIY
+1013 GVDNGSYPMPVVY

>member
-1 MEKAFWLKNLFLI
+1 MKKKTLLPLERASWLKSLFLLV
-14 ACLLFTATPGFSQN
+14 CLVLSGTTVFAQE
-28 KTVTGTVTDA
+28 KTVTGVVTDSFN
-38 TGEPLIGASVL
+38 EPLIGASIVV
-49 QQGTSN
+49 QGTTN

-60 IDGKYS
+60 LDGKYS
-66 IQVPPEATLE
+66 IKITPGATLQ
-76 FSYVGMVKQA
+76 FSYVGMEKQS
-86 VKVGNRSV
+86 VKVGNQNV
-94 IDVQMNDDSQ
+94 INVQLKDDSQ

-139 VNPVAALQG
+139 ANPLSALQG
-148 KIAGVQVINSGKAG
+148 KVAGVQVINSGRAG
-162 ADPEIRVRG
+162 EDPEIRVRG

-223 IIITTKKAKEG
+223 IIITTKKAKVG

-246 KRVTDKIAMVD
+246 KSVPNQIEMVD

-280 PWTGNTDWQDE
+280 GWNGNTNWQDE

-303 SITGASARHSFYL
+303 SITGASEKHSFYL

-327 KHEKY
+327 KNEKY
-332 SKVTLNISNDYK
+332 SKITLSVSNEYK
-344 VTDNFKV
+344 LTDNFRV

-363 DTKSVA
+363 DTKTVTTAVRATPVA
-369 TALRAAPVAPVYNAE
+369 TVFNDQ

-391 PGFQKAQMNNPM
+391 PEFQKAQMNNPM

-417 YRASGNVYGQWD
+417 YRGSGNVYAEWD
-429 FLKNFQFKVMYSM
+429 FLKHFQFKAMFSM
-442 DYASNSSRTYTPV
+442 DYASNNSRKFTPIIQV
-455 INVFDSSV
+455 YDASA
-463 EGNVVTLGNGKTGVK
+463 EGSIVTLGDGKTGVSQAK
-478 QSKETEA
+478 QTEM
-485 KVQSDYLLTYTNTWG
+485 KTQSDYLLTYANTWG

-510 TTYYNKLEM
+510 TTYYNKLEN
-519 LGGERTQGVGLV
+519 LGAARAQGVGLV

-539 YISIGDAATATN
+539 YVSIGDAGTSTN
-551 ESKQWERSTVSMLG
+551 ESTQWERATVSMLG
-565 RVLYNY
+565 RILYNY

-593 NQWQNFYSVGAGWLM
+593 NQWQNFYSVGAGWLI

-647 TNAYSA
+647 SNAYSA
-653 VFGKP
+653 VFGTP
-658 SAIYPGYQLSYL
+658 SAVYPGYQLSYL
-670 PNPRLRWEK
+670 PNATLRWEK
-679 VEAWEAGAEAN
+679 VEAWEVGAEAN
-690 FFRNRLHFEGV
+690 FFRNRLHLEGV

-725 NLGSIENKGVEL
+725 NLGSIENKGIEL
-737 AIDWR
+737 AINWR
-742 DRIGDWG
+742 DQIGDWN
-749 YSAGFNLGSIE
+749 YS
-760 NKGVELAIDWRDRI
+760 I
-774 GDWGYSAGFNLTTIK
+774 GGNLTTIK

-803 AGDKSQS
+803 SGDKSQS
-810 YTMAGYPIGYFY
+810 YTMAGFPIGYFY

-828 VYQTD
+828 VYQNQA
-833 EEIARSPKNTLA
+833 EIDNSPKNTLA

-851 LKFKDVNGDGE
+851 LKFVDVDGNGE
-862 ITTADRTLIGDPT
+862 ITPADRTMIGDPT
-875 PNVTYG
+875 PDVTYG
-881 IALGVSYK
+881 INFSVGYK
-889 NWELGIDM
+889 NWELGVDM
-897 MGQGGNQIF
+897 MGQAGNEIY

-919 MEQRMDRWHGP
+919 MKQRLNRWHGE
-930 GTSNTQPLLN
+930 GTSNSQPLLN
-940 TKHTINNMNSEYY
+940 MKHTINNLNSEYY

-971 DKTLISRIGMQALKL
+971 DKTLLSRIGVQALKL
-986 YVNIQNLKT
+986 YANIQNLKT

-1013 GVDDGSYPMPAIY
+1013 GVDNGSYPMPVVY

>member
-1 MEKAFWLKNLFLI
+1 MKKKTLLPLEKASWLKSLFLLV
-14 ACLLFTATPGFSQN
+14 CLVLSGTTVFAQE
-28 KTVTGTVTDA
+28 KTVTGVVTDSFN
-38 TGEPLIGASVL
+38 EPLIGASIVV
-49 QQGTSN
+49 QGTTN

-60 IDGKYS
+60 LDGKYS
-66 IQVPPEATLE
+66 IKVTPGATLQ
-76 FSYVGMVKQA
+76 FSYVGMEKQSI
-86 VKVGNRSV
+86 KVGNQS
-94 IDVQMNDDSQ
+94 IINVQLKDDSQ

-139 VNPVAALQG
+139 ANPLSALQG
-148 KIAGVQVINSGKAG
+148 KVAGVQVINSGRAG
-162 ADPEIRVRG
+162 EDPEIRVRG

-189 DNINFLNPQDIES
+189 DNINFLNPPDIES

-223 IIITTKKAKEG
+223 IIITTKKAKVG

-246 KRVTDKIAMVD
+246 KSVPNQIEMVD

-280 PWTGNTDWQDE
+280 GWNGNTNWQDE

-303 SITGASARHSFYL
+303 SITGASEKHSFYL

-327 KHEKY
+327 KNEKY
-332 SKVTLNISNDYK
+332 SKITLSVSNEYK
-344 VTDNFKV
+344 LTDNFRV

-363 DTKSVA
+363 DTKTVTTAVRATPVA
-369 TALRAAPVAPVYNAE
+369 TVFNDQ

-391 PGFQKAQMNNPM
+391 PEFQKAQMNNPM

-417 YRASGNVYGQWD
+417 YRGSGNVYAEWD
-429 FLKNFQFKVMYSM
+429 FLKHFQFKAMFSM
-442 DYASNSSRTYTPV
+442 DYASNNSRKFTPIIQV
-455 INVFDSSV
+455 YDASA
-463 EGNVVTLGNGKTGVK
+463 EGNIVTLGDGKTGVSQAK
-478 QSKETEA
+478 QTEM
-485 KVQSDYLLTYTNTWG
+485 KTQSDYLLTYTNTWG

-510 TTYYNKLEM
+510 TTYYNKLEN
-519 LGGERTQGVGLV
+519 LGAARAQGVGLV

-539 YISIGDAATATN
+539 YVSIGDAGTSTN
-551 ESKQWERSTVSMLG
+551 ESTQWERATVSMLG
-565 RVLYNY
+565 RILYNY

-593 NQWQNFYSVGAGWLM
+593 NQWQNFYSVGAGWLI

-647 TNAYSA
+647 SNAYSA
-653 VFGKP
+653 VFGTP

-670 PNPRLRWEK
+670 PNATLRWEK
-679 VEAWEAGAEAN
+679 VEAWEVGAEAN
-690 FFRNRLHFEGV
+690 FFRNRLHLEGV

-725 NLGSIENKGVEL
+725 NLGSIENKGIEL
-737 AIDWR
+737 AINWR
-742 DRIGDWG
+742 DQIGDWN
-749 YSAGFNLGSIE
+749 YS
-760 NKGVELAIDWRDRI
+760 I
-774 GDWGYSAGFNLTTIK
+774 GGNLTTIK

-803 AGDKSQS
+803 SGDKSQS
-810 YTMAGYPIGYFY
+810 YTMAGFPIGYFY

-828 VYQTD
+828 VYQNQA
-833 EEIARSPKNTLA
+833 EIDNSPKNTLA

-851 LKFKDVNGDGE
+851 LKFVDVDGNGE
-862 ITTADRTLIGDPT
+862 ITPADRTMIGDPT
-875 PNVTYG
+875 PDVTYG
-881 IALGVSYK
+881 INFSVGYK
-889 NWELGIDM
+889 NWELGVDM
-897 MGQGGNQIF
+897 MGQAGNEIY

-919 MEQRMDRWHGP
+919 MKQRLNRWHGE
-930 GTSNTQPLLN
+930 GTSNSQPLLN
-940 TKHTINNMNSEYY
+940 MKHTINNLNSEYY

-971 DKTLISRIGMQALKL
+971 DKTLLSRIGVQALKL
-986 YVNIQNLKT
+986 YANIQNLKT

-1013 GVDDGSYPMPAIY
+1013 GVDNGSYPMPVVY

>member
-1 MEKAFWLKNLFLI
+1 MKKKTLLPLEKASWLKSLFLLV
-14 ACLLFTATPGFSQN
+14 CLVLSGTTVFAQE
-28 KTVTGTVTDA
+28 KTVTGVVTDSFN
-38 TGEPLIGASVL
+38 EPLIGASIVV
-49 QQGTSN
+49 QGTTN

-60 IDGKYS
+60 LDGKYS
-66 IQVPPEATLE
+66 IKVTPGATLQ
-76 FSYVGMVKQA
+76 FSYVGMEKQSI
-86 VKVGNRSV
+86 KVGNQS
-94 IDVQMNDDSQ
+94 IINVQLKDDSQ

-139 VNPVAALQG
+139 ANPLSALQG
-148 KIAGVQVINSGKAG
+148 KVAGVQVINSGRAG
-162 ADPEIRVRG
+162 EDPEIRVRG

-202 MEILKDPSS
+202 MESLKDPSS

-223 IIITTKKAKEG
+223 IIIPTKKAKVG

-246 KRVTDKIAMVD
+246 KSVPNQIEMVD

-280 PWTGNTDWQDE
+280 GWNGNTNWQDE

-303 SITGASARHSFYL
+303 SITGASEKHSFYL

-327 KHEKY
+327 KNEKY
-332 SKVTLNISNDYK
+332 SKITLSVSNEYK
-344 VTDNFKV
+344 LTDNFRV

-363 DTKSVA
+363 DTKTVTTAVRATPVA
-369 TALRAAPVAPVYNAE
+369 TVFNDQ

-391 PGFQKAQMNNPM
+391 PEFQKAQMNNPM

-417 YRASGNVYGQWD
+417 YRGSGNVYAEWD
-429 FLKNFQFKVMYSM
+429 FLKHFQFKAMFSM
-442 DYASNSSRTYTPV
+442 DYASNNSRKFTPIIQV
-455 INVFDSSV
+455 YDASA
-463 EGNVVTLGNGKTGVK
+463 EGSIVTLGDGKTGVSQAK
-478 QSKETEA
+478 QTEM
-485 KVQSDYLLTYTNTWG
+485 KTQSDYLLTYTNTWG

-510 TTYYNKLEM
+510 TTYYNKLEN
-519 LGGERTQGVGLV
+519 LGAARAQGVGLV

-539 YISIGDAATATN
+539 YVSIGDAGTSTN
-551 ESKQWERSTVSMLG
+551 ESTQWERATVSMLG
-565 RVLYNY
+565 RILYNY

-593 NQWQNFYSVGAGWLM
+593 NQWQNFYSVGAGWLI

-647 TNAYSA
+647 SNAYSA
-653 VFGKP
+653 VFGTP

-670 PNPRLRWEK
+670 PNATLRWEK
-679 VEAWEAGAEAN
+679 VEAWEVGAEAN
-690 FFRNRLHFEGV
+690 FFRNRLHLEGV

-725 NLGSIENKGVEL
+725 NLGSIENKGIEL
-737 AIDWR
+737 AINWR
-742 DRIGDWG
+742 DQIGDWN
-749 YSAGFNLGSIE
+749 YS
-760 NKGVELAIDWRDRI
+760 I
-774 GDWGYSAGFNLTTIK
+774 GGNLTTIK

-803 AGDKSQS
+803 SGDKSQS
-810 YTMAGYPIGYFY
+810 YTMAGFPIGYFY

-828 VYQTD
+828 VYQNQA
-833 EEIARSPKNTLA
+833 EIDNSPKNTLA

-851 LKFKDVNGDGE
+851 LKFVDVDGNGE
-862 ITTADRTLIGDPT
+862 ITPADRTMIGDPT
-875 PNVTYG
+875 PDVTYG
-881 IALGVSYK
+881 INFSVGYK
-889 NWELGIDM
+889 NWELGVDM
-897 MGQGGNQIF
+897 MGQAGNEIY

-919 MEQRMDRWHGP
+919 MKQRLNRWHGE
-930 GTSNTQPLLN
+930 GTSNSQPLLN
-940 TKHTINNMNSEYY
+940 MKHTINNLTSEYY

-971 DKTLISRIGMQALKL
+971 DKTLLSRIGVQALKL
-986 YVNIQNLKT
+986 YANIQNLKT

-1013 GVDDGSYPMPAIY
+1013 GVDNGSYPMPVVY

>member
-1 MEKAFWLKNLFLI
+1 MKKKTLLPLEKASWLKSLFLLV
-14 ACLLFTATPGFSQN
+14 CLVLSGTTVFAQE
-28 KTVTGTVTDA
+28 KTVTGVVTDSFN
-38 TGEPLIGASVL
+38 EPLIGASIVV
-49 QQGTSN
+49 QGTTN

-60 IDGKYS
+60 LDGKYS
-66 IQVPPEATLE
+66 IKVTPGATLQ
-76 FSYVGMVKQA
+76 FSYVGMEKQSI
-86 VKVGNRSV
+86 KVGNQS
-94 IDVQMNDDSQ
+94 IINVQLKDDSQ

-139 VNPVAALQG
+139 ANPLSALQG
-148 KIAGVQVINSGKAG
+148 KVAGVQVINSGRAG
-162 ADPEIRVRG
+162 EDPEIRVRG

-223 IIITTKKAKEG
+223 IIITTKKAKVG

-246 KRVTDKIAMVD
+246 KSVPNQIEMVD

-280 PWTGNTDWQDE
+280 GWNGNTNWQDE

-303 SITGASARHSFYL
+303 SITGASEKHSFYL

-327 KHEKY
+327 RNEKY
-332 SKVTLNISNDYK
+332 SKITLSVSNEYK
-344 VTDNFKV
+344 LTDNFRV

-363 DTKSVA
+363 DTKTVTTAVRATPVA
-369 TALRAAPVAPVYNAE
+369 TVFNDQ

-391 PGFQKAQMNNPM
+391 PEFQKAQMNNPM

-417 YRASGNVYGQWD
+417 YRGSGNVYAEWD
-429 FLKNFQFKVMYSM
+429 FLKHFQFKAMFSM
-442 DYASNSSRTYTPV
+442 DYASNNSRKFTPIIQV
-455 INVFDSSV
+455 YDASA
-463 EGNVVTLGNGKTGVK
+463 EGNIVTLGDGKTGVSQAK
-478 QSKETEA
+478 QTEM
-485 KVQSDYLLTYTNTWG
+485 KTQSDYLLTYTNTWG

-510 TTYYNKLEM
+510 TTYYNKLEN
-519 LGGERTQGVGLV
+519 LGAARAQGVGLV

-539 YISIGDAATATN
+539 YVSIGDAGTSTN
-551 ESKQWERSTVSMLG
+551 ESTQWERATVSMLG
-565 RVLYNY
+565 RILYNY

-593 NQWQNFYSVGAGWLM
+593 NQWQNFYSVGAGWLI

-647 TNAYSA
+647 SNAYSA
-653 VFGKP
+653 VFGTP

-670 PNPRLRWEK
+670 PNATLRWEK
-679 VEAWEAGAEAN
+679 VEAWEVGAEAN
-690 FFRNRLHFEGV
+690 FFRNRLHLEGV

-725 NLGSIENKGVEL
+725 NLGSIENKGIEL
-737 AIDWR
+737 AINWR
-742 DRIGDWG
+742 DQIGDWN
-749 YSAGFNLGSIE
+749 YS
-760 NKGVELAIDWRDRI
+760 I
-774 GDWGYSAGFNLTTIK
+774 GGNLTTIK

-803 AGDKSQS
+803 SGDKSQS
-810 YTMAGYPIGYFY
+810 YTMAGFPIGYFY

-828 VYQTD
+828 VYQNQA
-833 EEIARSPKNTLA
+833 EIDNSPKNTLA

-851 LKFKDVNGDGE
+851 LKFVDVDGNGE
-862 ITTADRTLIGDPT
+862 ITPADRTMIGDPT
-875 PNVTYG
+875 PDVTYG
-881 IALGVSYK
+881 INFSVGYK
-889 NWELGIDM
+889 NWELGVDM
-897 MGQGGNQIF
+897 MGQAGNEIY

-919 MEQRMDRWHGP
+919 MKQRLNRWHGE
-930 GTSNTQPLLN
+930 GTSNSQPLLN
-940 TKHTINNMNSEYY
+940 MKHTINNLNSEYY

-971 DKTLISRIGMQALKL
+971 DKTLLSRIGVQALKL
-986 YVNIQNLKT
+986 YANIQNLKT

-1013 GVDDGSYPMPAIY
+1013 GVDNGSYPMPVVY

>member
-1 MEKAFWLKNLFLI
+1 MKKKTLLPLEKASWLKSLFLLV
-14 ACLLFTATPGFSQN
+14 CLVLSGTTVFAQE
-28 KTVTGTVTDA
+28 KTVTGVVTDSFN
-38 TGEPLIGASVL
+38 EPLIGASIVV
-49 QQGTSN
+49 QGTTN

-60 IDGKYS
+60 LDGKYS
-66 IQVPPEATLE
+66 IKVTPGATLQ
-76 FSYVGMVKQA
+76 FSYVCMEKQSI
-86 VKVGNRSV
+86 KVGNQS
-94 IDVQMNDDSQ
+94 IINVQLKDDSQ

-139 VNPVAALQG
+139 ANPLSALQG
-148 KIAGVQVINSGKAG
+148 KVAGVQVINSGRAG
-162 ADPEIRVRG
+162 EDPEIRVRG

-223 IIITTKKAKEG
+223 IIITTKKAKVG

-246 KRVTDKIAMVD
+246 KSVPNQIEMVD

-280 PWTGNTDWQDE
+280 GWNGNTNWQDE

-303 SITGASARHSFYL
+303 SITGASEKHSFYL

-327 KHEKY
+327 KNEKY
-332 SKVTLNISNDYK
+332 SKITLSVSNEYK
-344 VTDNFKV
+344 LTDNFRV

-363 DTKSVA
+363 DTKTVTTAVRATPVA
-369 TALRAAPVAPVYNAE
+369 TVFNDQ

-391 PGFQKAQMNNPM
+391 PEFQKAQMNNPM

-417 YRASGNVYGQWD
+417 YRGSGNVYAEWD
-429 FLKNFQFKVMYSM
+429 FLKHFQFKAMFSM
-442 DYASNSSRTYTPV
+442 DYASNNSRKFTPIIQV
-455 INVFDSSV
+455 YDASA
-463 EGNVVTLGNGKTGVK
+463 EGNIVTLGDGKTGVSQAK
-478 QSKETEA
+478 QTEM
-485 KVQSDYLLTYTNTWG
+485 KTQSDYLLTYTNTWG

-510 TTYYNKLEM
+510 TTYYNKLEN
-519 LGGERTQGVGLV
+519 LGAARAQGVGLV

-539 YISIGDAATATN
+539 YVSIGDAGTSTN
-551 ESKQWERSTVSMLG
+551 ESTQWERATVSMLG
-565 RVLYNY
+565 RILYNY

-593 NQWQNFYSVGAGWLM
+593 NQWQNFYSVGAGWLI

-647 TNAYSA
+647 SNAYSA
-653 VFGKP
+653 VFGTP

-670 PNPRLRWEK
+670 PNATLRWEK
-679 VEAWEAGAEAN
+679 VEAWEVGAEAN
-690 FFRNRLHFEGV
+690 FFRNRLHLEGV

-725 NLGSIENKGVEL
+725 NLGSIENKGIEL
-737 AIDWR
+737 AINWR
-742 DRIGDWG
+742 DQIGDWN
-749 YSAGFNLGSIE
+749 YS
-760 NKGVELAIDWRDRI
+760 I
-774 GDWGYSAGFNLTTIK
+774 GGNLTTIK

-803 AGDKSQS
+803 SGDKSQS
-810 YTMAGYPIGYFY
+810 YTMAGFPIGYFY

-828 VYQTD
+828 VYQNQA
-833 EEIARSPKNTLA
+833 EIDNSPKNTLA

-851 LKFKDVNGDGE
+851 LKFVDVDGNGE
-862 ITTADRTLIGDPT
+862 ITPADRTMIGDPT
-875 PNVTYG
+875 PDVTYG
-881 IALGVSYK
+881 INFSVGYK
-889 NWELGIDM
+889 NWELGVDM
-897 MGQGGNQIF
+897 MGQAGNEIY

-919 MEQRMDRWHGP
+919 MKQRLNRWHGE
-930 GTSNTQPLLN
+930 GTSNSQPLLN
-940 TKHTINNMNSEYY
+940 MKHTINNLNSEYY

-971 DKTLISRIGMQALKL
+971 DKTLLSRIGVQALKL
-986 YVNIQNLKT
+986 YANIQNLKT

-1013 GVDDGSYPMPAIY
+1013 GVDNGSYPMPVVY

>member
-1 MEKAFWLKNLFLI
+1 MKKKTLLPLERASWLKSLFLLV
-14 ACLLFTATPGFSQN
+14 CLVLSGTTVFAQE
-28 KTVTGTVTDA
+28 KTVTGVVTDSFN
-38 TGEPLIGASVL
+38 EPLIGASIVV
-49 QQGTSN
+49 QGTTN

-60 IDGKYS
+60 LDGKYS
-66 IQVPPEATLE
+66 IKVTPGATLQ
-76 FSYVGMVKQA
+76 FSYVGMEKQS
-86 VKVGNRSV
+86 VKVGNQSV
-94 IDVQMNDDSQ
+94 INVQLKDDSQ

-139 VNPVAALQG
+139 ANPLSALQG
-148 KIAGVQVINSGKAG
+148 KVAGVQVINSGRAG
-162 ADPEIRVRG
+162 EDPEIRVRG
-171 TNSIN
+171 TNSIK

-223 IIITTKKAKEG
+223 IIITTKKAKVG

-246 KRVTDKIAMVD
+246 KSVPNQIEMVD

-280 PWTGNTDWQDE
+280 GWNGNTNWQDE

-303 SITGASARHSFYL
+303 SITGASEKHSFYL

-327 KHEKY
+327 KNEKY
-332 SKVTLNISNDYK
+332 SKITLSVSNEYK
-344 VTDNFKV
+344 LTDNFRV

-363 DTKSVA
+363 DTKTVTTAVRATPVA
-369 TALRAAPVAPVYNAE
+369 TVFNDQ

-391 PGFQKAQMNNPM
+391 PEFQKAQMNNPM

-417 YRASGNVYGQWD
+417 YRGSGNVYAEWD
-429 FLKNFQFKVMYSM
+429 FLKHFQFKAMFSM
-442 DYASNSSRTYTPV
+442 DYASNNSRKFTPIIQV
-455 INVFDSSV
+455 YDASA
-463 EGNVVTLGNGKTGVK
+463 EGSIVTLGDGKTGVSQAK
-478 QSKETEA
+478 QTEM
-485 KVQSDYLLTYTNTWG
+485 KTQSDYLLTYTNTWG

-510 TTYYNKLEM
+510 TTYYNKLEN
-519 LGGERTQGVGLV
+519 LGAARAQGVGLV

-539 YISIGDAATATN
+539 YVSIGDAGTSTN
-551 ESKQWERSTVSMLG
+551 ESTQWERATVSMLG
-565 RVLYNY
+565 RILYNY

-593 NQWQNFYSVGAGWLM
+593 NQWQNFYSVGAGWLI

-647 TNAYSA
+647 SNAYSA
-653 VFGKP
+653 VFGTP
-658 SAIYPGYQLSYL
+658 SAVYPGYQLSYL
-670 PNPRLRWEK
+670 PNATLRWEK
-679 VEAWEAGAEAN
+679 VEAWEVGAEAN
-690 FFRNRLHFEGV
+690 FFRNRLHLEGV

-725 NLGSIENKGVEL
+725 NLGSIENKGIEL
-737 AIDWR
+737 AINWR
-742 DRIGDWG
+742 DQIGDWN
-749 YSAGFNLGSIE
+749 YS
-760 NKGVELAIDWRDRI
+760 I
-774 GDWGYSAGFNLTTIK
+774 GGNLTTIK

-803 AGDKSQS
+803 SGDKSQS
-810 YTMAGYPIGYFY
+810 YTMAGFPIGYFY

-828 VYQTD
+828 VYQNQA
-833 EEIARSPKNTLA
+833 EIDNSPKNTLA

-851 LKFKDVNGDGE
+851 LKFVDVDGNGE
-862 ITTADRTLIGDPT
+862 ITPADRTMIGDPT
-875 PNVTYG
+875 PDVTYG
-881 IALGVSYK
+881 INFSVGYK
-889 NWELGIDM
+889 NWELGVDM
-897 MGQGGNQIF
+897 MGQAGNEIY

-919 MEQRMDRWHGP
+919 MKQRLNRWHGE
-930 GTSNTQPLLN
+930 GTSNSQPLLN
-940 TKHTINNMNSEYY
+940 MKHTINNLNSEYY

-971 DKTLISRIGMQALKL
+971 DKTLLSRIGVQALKL
-986 YVNIQNLKT
+986 YANIQNLKT

-1013 GVDDGSYPMPAIY
+1013 GVDNGSYPMPVVY

>member
-1 MEKAFWLKNLFLI
+1 M
-14 ACLLFTATPGFSQN
+14 LLFAVVSMAQN
-28 KTVTGTVTDA
+28 KITVSGVVTDK
-38 TGEPLIGASVL
+38 TGETVIGASVRVKG
-49 QQGTSN
+49 QENMGT
-55 GVITD
+55 ITD
-60 IDGKYS
+60 IDGKYQ
-66 IQVPPEATLE
+66 IPGVPANATLI
-76 FSYVGMVKQA
+76 FSYIGMKEQEVA
-86 VKVGNRSV
+86 LNGRSTV
-94 IDVQMNDDSQ
+94 NLMMEEDSQ
-104 MLAETVVI
+104 LIEEVVVV

-125 ITNIKGDEIANKPV
+125 IVTVKAAEIASKPST
-139 VNPVAALQG
+139 NPLASIQG
-148 KIAGVQVINSGKAG
+148 KVAGVQVINTGRAG
-162 ADPEIRVRG
+162 QDPEIRVRG

-176 GYKPLYV
+176 GYTPLYV
-183 VDGLFN
+183 VDGLFT
-189 DNINFLNPQDIES
+189 DNINYLNTADIES

-223 IIITTKKAKEG
+223 IIITTKKAKVG

-246 KRVTDKIAMVD
+246 KSVPNQIEMVD

-280 PWTGNTDWQDE
+280 GWNGNTSWQDE

-303 SITGASARHSFYL
+303 SITGASEKHSFYL

-327 KHEKY
+327 KNEKY
-332 SKVTLNISNDYK
+332 SKITLSVSNEYK
-344 VTDNFKV
+344 LTDNFRV

-363 DTKSVA
+363 DTKTVTTAVRATPVA
-369 TALRAAPVAPVYNAE
+369 TVFNDQ

-391 PGFQKAQMNNPM
+391 PEFQKAQMNNPM

-417 YRASGNVYGQWD
+417 YRGSGNVYAEWD
-429 FLKNFQFKVMYSM
+429 FLKHFQFKAMFSM
-442 DYASNSSRTYTPV
+442 DYASNNSRKFTPIIQV
-455 INVFDSSV
+455 YDASA
-463 EGNVVTLGNGKTGVK
+463 EGSVVTLGDGKTGVSQAK
-478 QSKETEA
+478 QTEM
-485 KVQSDYLLTYTNTWG
+485 KTQSDYLLTYTNTWG

-510 TTYYNKLEM
+510 TTYYNKLEN
-519 LGGERTQGVGLV
+519 LGAARAQGVGLV

-539 YISIGDAATATN
+539 YVSIGDAGTSTN
-551 ESKQWERSTVSMLG
+551 ESTQWERATVSMLG
-565 RVLYNY
+565 RILYNY

-593 NQWQNFYSVGAGWLM
+593 NQWQNFYSVGAGWLI

-647 TNAYSA
+647 SNAYSA
-653 VFGKP
+653 VFGTP

-670 PNPRLRWEK
+670 PNATLRWEK
-679 VEAWEAGAEAN
+679 VEAWEVGAEAN
-690 FFRNRLHFEGV
+690 FFRNRLHLEGV

-725 NLGSIENKGVEL
+725 NLGSIENKGIEL
-737 AIDWR
+737 AINWR
-742 DRIGDWG
+742 DQIGDWN
-749 YSAGFNLGSIE
+749 YS
-760 NKGVELAIDWRDRI
+760 I
-774 GDWGYSAGFNLTTIK
+774 GGNLTTIK

-803 AGDKSQS
+803 SGDKSQS
-810 YTMAGYPIGYFY
+810 YTMAGFPIGYFY

-828 VYQTD
+828 VYQNQA
-833 EEIARSPKNTLA
+833 EIDNSPKNTLA

-851 LKFKDVNGDGE
+851 LKFVDVDGNGE
-862 ITTADRTLIGDPT
+862 ITPADRTMIGDPT
-875 PNVTYG
+875 PDVTYG
-881 IALGVSYK
+881 INFNVGYK
-889 NWELGIDM
+889 NWELGVDM
-897 MGQGGNQIF
+897 MGQAGNEIY

-919 MEQRMDRWHGP
+919 MKQRLNRWHGE
-930 GTSNTQPLLN
+930 GTSNSQPLLN
-940 TKHTINNMNSEYY
+940 MKHTINNLNSEYY

-971 DKTLISRIGMQALKL
+971 DKTLLSRIGVQALKL
-986 YVNIQNLKT
+986 YANIQNLKT

-1013 GVDDGSYPMPAIY
+1013 GVDNGSYPMPVVY